1 MAYGRISLEQV
12 LNSEDFYQL
21 PKMMIKAK
29 YYRKLR
35 AEAKLIF
42 ALFRDRITASLTNVK
57 QGDMRF
63 VDENGDIFIY
73 YPIEELVQDLGW
85 GRDKVMNLKKDLIR
99 YGLIDEVRQGV
110 TKANRIYVKN
120 IITDINIL
128 NMDFDEAK
136 PFVNAVKSTEVGKF
150 DFKKSGKSTSRNRE
164 IRLQEIGKIDSSKNK
179 ESKNKESKN
188 ISSRKTEKNSNEFSQ
203 SAETYQSSS
212 KNQSIPFVEQK
223 YYSLLQII
231 ADKYNDQMFG
241 FPDVLTMTHKQKM
254 QIGQYLA
261 EGYVTSTEVLNMI
274 ERIPKDSASPL
285 AYLLKSLENLKQER
299 QFEQKRMAH
308 LNAENY
314 YSMKKEGIEN
324 G

>member
-1 MAYGRISLEQV
+1 MKRISLEQV
-12 LNSEDFYQL
+12 MNGERFFRVPKLLFESDFYKTMSSDSKL
-21 PKMMIKAK
+21 LYAILKDRFDLSVKNNWIDAEGNIYFIFTVTEIGKM
-29 YYRKLR
+29 
-35 AEAKLIF
+35 
-42 ALFRDRITASLTNVK
+42 
-57 QGDMRF
+57 
-63 VDENGDIFIY
+63 
-73 YPIEELVQDLGW
+73 LGC
-85 GRDKVMNLKKDLIR
+85 GKDKVIKLKRELKKYDL
-99 YGLIDEVRQGV
+99 LEEVRQGLNKPNLIYLGTLQAEKASNPLV
-110 TKANRIYVKN
+110 TAEFGKSESND
-120 IITDINIL
+120 TDISDTNYS
-128 NMDFDEAK
+128 DY
-136 PFVNAVKSTEVGKF
+136 
-150 DFKKSGKSTSRNRE
+150 
-164 IRLQEIGKIDSSKNK
+164 
-179 ESKNKESKN
+179 

-299 QFEQKRMAH
+299 QFEQKRIAH

>member
-12 LNSEDFYQL
+12 LNSEDFYKL

-150 DFKKSGKSTSRNRE
+150 DFKKSGNSTSRNRE
-164 IRLQEIGKIDSSKNK
+164 NRLK
-179 ESKNKESKN
+179 
-188 ISSRKTEKNSNEFSQ
+188 
-203 SAETYQSSS
+203 
-212 KNQSIPFVEQK
+212 
-223 YYSLLQII
+223 
-231 ADKYNDQMFG
+231 
-241 FPDVLTMTHKQKM
+241 
-254 QIGQYLA
+254 
-261 EGYVTSTEVLNMI
+261 
-274 ERIPKDSASPL
+274 
-285 AYLLKSLENLKQER
+285 
-299 QFEQKRMAH
+299 
-308 LNAENY
+308 
-314 YSMKKEGIEN
+314 
-324 G
+324 